1 MTAKAGKAA
10 KSGKDKKAGKAKA
23 EKPGKPEKLARK
35 VYEEELRKLQV
46 ELCNLQEW
54 VKENGKRVIII
65 LEGRDTAGKSGL
77 IRVIKERV
85 SSRVFRVVALGS
97 PTEDRRAKLFLQR
110 YIEQFPVAGE
120 VVIFDRSW
128 YNRAGVERVLG
139 LTDEKHVIDFLANVA
154 QFERWIAAS
163 GIILIKL
170 WLEIGM
176 EEQERRLRKRIDDP
190 LRQWKLSPMD
200 LRSFSKWYNYS
211 RARDEM
217 FAASDH
223 KAAPWYVLP
232 SDDKK
237 RARLNG
243 ITHIL
248 SRVPYEKVKHER
260 PELPKRSNKGRY
272 DDRLDTDKVKFV
284 PALF

>member
-1 MTAKAGKAA
+1 MTAKAGKAH
-10 KSGKDKKAGKAKA
+10 KGGKKDKKAKEAK
-23 EKPGKPEKLARK
+23 GSKPEKLARK
-35 VYEEELRKLQV
+35 VYEDALLELQV
-46 ELCNLQEW
+46 ELCALQEW
-54 VKENGKRVIII
+54 VKENGKRIIII

-97 PTEDRRAKLFLQR
+97 PTEDRRAKLFMQR

-139 LTDEKHVIDFLANVA
+139 LTREEQVSDFLEHVA
-154 QFERWIAAS
+154 QFERWITAS
-163 GIILIKL
+163 GIILVKL

-176 EEQERRLRKRIDDP
+176 EEQERRLRRRIDDP

-200 LRSFSKWYNYS
+200 TKSFSKWYDYS

-217 FAASDH
+217 FEASDH
-223 KAAPWYVLP
+223 PAAPWYVLP

-243 ITHIL
+243 ISHIL
-248 SRVPYEKVKHER
+248 AHVPYEPVERER

-284 PALF
+284 PARF

>member
-1 MTAKAGKAA
+1 MTKAGKAH
-10 KSGKDKKAGKAKA
+10 KGGKKDKKIKAA
-23 EKPGKPEKLARK
+23 AVATPEKLARK
-35 VYEEELRKLQV
+35 VYEDELRNLQV

-54 VKENGKRVIII
+54 VKEHGKRVIII

-139 LTDEKHVIDFLANVA
+139 LTDDKSVGDFLANVA
-154 QFERWIAAS
+154 QFERWLTAS
-163 GIILIKL
+163 GIILVKL
-170 WLEIGM
+170 WLEIGK
-176 EEQERRLRKRIDDP
+176 EEQERRLRVRIDDP

-200 LRSFSKWYNYS
+200 LKSFSKWYEYS

-248 SRVPYEKVKHER
+248 SRVPYKKIKYER

-284 PALF
+284 RTLF

>member
-1 MTAKAGKAA
+1 MTAHEHE
-10 KSGKDKKAGKAKA
+10 SFKKAVKADKPPKHVKGNGKN
-23 EKPGKPEKLARK
+23 GKLDGK
-35 VYEEELRKLQV
+35 VYEKALEKLQV
-46 ELCNLQEW
+46 ELCHLQEW
-54 VKENGKRVIII
+54 VKKTQARVIII

-97 PTEDRRAKLFLQR
+97 PTEDRRAKLFMQR

-139 LTDEKHVIDFLANVA
+139 LTDDAKVQDFLKHVE
-154 QFERWIAAS
+154 QFERWIASS
-163 GIILIKL
+163 GIVLIKL
-170 WLEIGM
+170 WLEVSM
-176 EEQERRLRKRIDDP
+176 KEQERRLRKRIDDP
-190 LRQWKLSPMD
+190 MRQWKLSPMD
-200 LRSFSKWYNYS
+200 LRSFSKWYDYS

-223 KAAPWYVLP
+223 KAAPWFVLP

-243 ITHIL
+243 ISHIL
-248 SRVPYEKVKHER
+248 SRVPYKPVKHDR
-260 PELPKRSNKGRY
+260 PQLPKRSSKHKY
-272 DDRLDTDKVKFV
+272 DDALDFDKVKLV
-284 PALF
+284 PAIF

>member
-1 MTAKAGKAA
+1 MTAKAAKSA
-10 KSGKDKKAGKAKA
+10 KSGKDKKAGKAEADKA
-23 EKPGKPEKLARK
+23 GKPEKLDRK
-35 VYEEELRKLQV
+35 VYEEELVKLQV
-46 ELCNLQEW
+46 ELCRLQEW
-54 VKENGKRVIII
+54 VKANGKRVIII

-97 PTEDRRAKLFLQR
+97 PAEDRRAKLFMQR

-139 LTDEKHVIDFLANVA
+139 LTGEEQVSDFLEHVA
-154 QFERWIAAS
+154 QFERWISAT
-163 GIILIKL
+163 GIILVKL

-190 LRQWKLSPMD
+190 MRQWKLSPMD
-200 LRSFSKWYNYS
+200 LRSFSKWYDYS

-217 FAASDH
+217 FEASNH
-223 KAAPWYVLP
+223 KAAPWFVLP

-248 SRVPYEKVKHER
+248 SRVPYETIKHER